1 MSDLS
6 CRLRPSVK
14 ESVQFSTVQSDCGR
28 FRPISGIFARLN
40 TPPSASRWI
49 RSVVD
54 GFVQIFGGSVRF
66 CKGSSDLVC
75 SQRPV
80 SDGTFNK
87 RGITDSFP
95 NLDSRQ

>member
-1 MSDLS
+1 M
-6 CRLRPSVK
+6 CRSPS
-14 ESVQFSTVQSDCGR
+14 SFRSFS
-28 FRPISGIFARLN
+28 PIVDGFVFFFEIFARLN
-40 TPPSASRWI
+40 TPPPASRWI

-54 GFVQIFGGSVRF
+54 GFVQILGGSVRF
-66 CKGSSDLVC
+66 CTGSSDLVC
-75 SQRPV
+75 SRRPV